1 MNPAYEPLFTPF
13 SIRNTRIK
21 NRYFMAAMGTV
32 THNDEDGAYLPDAV
46 DYFVRRA
53 AGGVGLII
61 TGANWVDNNIEV
73 HSPGSFPC
81 PTICP
86 GKYIKAAREL
96 TDRVHAFDTKIFV
109 QLTAG
114 LGRSAMPAM
123 IHDRKFVAPSTIS
136 NRWNPRIECRELTT
150 EEVERLVEQF
160 GVSAAIAKK
169 CGYDGVEVHAVHE
182 GYLLDCFAMSLF
194 NKRTDKYG
202 GDLNGRLRFA
212 IEIVQ
217 KIKQYCGED
226 FPVILRFSLKSYIKD
241 LRQGAVPGETFT
253 ELGRDTDEGL
263 QAARILVDAGYD
275 ALDVDAGTYDSW
287 YWAHP
292 PMYFD
297 KGVYLPFAEQVK
309 QVVDVPVLAAGR
321 MDDPD
326 LAAQA
331 LRDGRCD
338 MIGLARPLLTEPD
351 YVRKVRNDE
360 LALIRPCLCCHEGC
374 FGRAFDG
381 AVGSC
386 AVNPECARERLVGIT
401 PAAEKK
407 RVVVVGGGPAGLEA
421 ARVSALRGH
430 DVTLLEAS
438 DALGGALKPAGVPHF
453 KQADRDLVAW
463 YAATLAH
470 LGVDVRLNTRA
481 DKALLDSLKPQTVFV
496 AEGSTPRTLALPG
509 ADGDNV
515 VSALD
520 VLEGKAKAGKSV
532 VIIGAGLVAC
542 ELALHLVQNGHTV
555 TLLARHKLLRSAKL
569 PAMNELMLRDLLV
582 FHGVHIVEGAALESV
597 DAKGVYYEVE
607 GVPALAEGDTVITA
621 VGMEANHAL
630 FDAIRDD
637 YETVLALG
645 DGRRV
650 RNIFGAIWDGYEAA
664 RSL

>member
-1 MNPAYEPLFTPF
+1 MDPKHEPLFTPF
-13 SIRNTRIK
+13 SIRNTQIK

-32 THNDEDGAYLPDAV
+32 THNDEDGAYEPDAV

-73 HSPGSFPC
+73 HSAGSFPC

-86 GKYIKAAREL
+86 GKYIKTAREI
-96 TDRVHAFDTKIFV
+96 TDRVHAFDSKIFV

-123 IHDRKFVAPSTIS
+123 IHDRKFVAPSTVS

-150 EEVERLVEQF
+150 EEVERIVEQF
-160 GVSAAIAKK
+160 GVSAVIAKK

-182 GYLLDCFAMSLF
+182 GYLLDCFSMSLF
-194 NKRTDKYG
+194 NHRTDKYG
-202 GDLNGRLRFA
+202 GDLRGRLRFA
-212 IEIVQ
+212 TEIVR
-217 KIKQYCGED
+217 KIKKYCGED

-241 LRQGAVPGETFT
+241 IRQGAVPGEEFT
-253 ELGRDTDEGL
+253 ELGRDTEEGL
-263 QAARILVDAGYD
+263 EAAKILVEAGYD

-297 KGVYLPFAEQVK
+297 KGVYLQFAEQVK
-309 QVVDVPVLAAGR
+309 KVVDVPVLAAGR
-321 MDDPD
+321 MDDPN

-331 LRDGRCD
+331 LLDGRCD

-351 YVRKVRNDE
+351 YVKKVRNGE
-360 LALIRPCLCCHEGC
+360 LELIRPCLCCHEGC

-386 AVNPECARERLVGIT
+386 AVNPECSRERLVGIR

-421 ARVSALRGH
+421 ARVSAMRGH
-430 DVTLLEAS
+430 SVTLLEAS
-438 DALGGALKPAGVPHF
+438 SALGGALKPAGVPHF

-463 YAATLAH
+463 YGAALKK

-481 DKALLDSLKPQTVFV
+481 DKAAIDAFNPQTVFV
-496 AEGSTPRTLALPG
+496 AEGSTPKKLNLPG
-509 ADGDNV
+509 ADGSNV
-515 VSALD
+515 VNALD
-520 VLEGKAKAGKSV
+520 VLEGKTEVGNCV
-532 VIIGAGLVAC
+532 VVIGAGLVAC
-542 ELALHLVQNGHTV
+542 ELALHLLQNGHNV
-555 TLLARHKLLRSAKL
+555 TILARRKLLRSSKL
-569 PAMNELMLRDLLV
+569 PAMNEFMLRDLLV
-582 FHGVHIVEGAALESV
+582 FHGANIVEGADLKSI
-597 DAKGVYYEVE
+597 DAGGVHYEHD
-607 GVPALAEGDTVITA
+607 GAAAIAKGDTVVAA
-621 VGMEANHAL
+621 VGMSANHTV
-630 FDAIRDD
+630 FDSIRND
-637 YETVLALG
+637 YEDVIALG

-650 RNIFGAIWDGYEAA
+650 RNIMGAVWDGYEAA

>member
-1 MNPAYEPLFTPF
+1 M
-13 SIRNTRIK
+13 
-21 NRYFMAAMGTV
+21 
-32 THNDEDGAYLPDAV
+32 
-46 DYFVRRA
+46 
-53 AGGVGLII
+53 
-61 TGANWVDNNIEV
+61 
-73 HSPGSFPC
+73 
-81 PTICP
+81 
-86 GKYIKAAREL
+86 
-96 TDRVHAFDTKIFV
+96 

-309 QVVDVPVLAAGR
+309 QVVNVPVLAAGR

-481 DKALLDSLKPQTVFV
+481 DKVLLDSLKPQTVFI

-555 TLLARHKLLRSAKL
+555 TLLARRKLLRSAKL

>member
-1 MNPAYEPLFTPF
+1 M
-13 SIRNTRIK
+13 
-21 NRYFMAAMGTV
+21 
-32 THNDEDGAYLPDAV
+32 
-46 DYFVRRA
+46 
-53 AGGVGLII
+53 
-61 TGANWVDNNIEV
+61 
-73 HSPGSFPC
+73 
-81 PTICP
+81 
-86 GKYIKAAREL
+86 
-96 TDRVHAFDTKIFV
+96 
-109 QLTAG
+109 
-114 LGRSAMPAM
+114 
-123 IHDRKFVAPSTIS
+123 
-136 NRWNPRIECRELTT
+136 
-150 EEVERLVEQF
+150 
-160 GVSAAIAKK
+160 
-169 CGYDGVEVHAVHE
+169 
-182 GYLLDCFAMSLF
+182 
-194 NKRTDKYG
+194 
-202 GDLNGRLRFA
+202 
-212 IEIVQ
+212 Q

-338 MIGLARPLLTEPD
+338 MIGLARPLLAEPD

-401 PAAEKK
+401 PVAEKK

-463 YAATLAH
+463 YAATLCAS
-470 LGVDVRLNTRA
+470 GRGRAPEYTR
-481 DKALLDSLKPQTVFV
+481 
-496 AEGSTPRTLALPG
+496 G
-509 ADGDNV
+509 
-515 VSALD
+515 
-520 VLEGKAKAGKSV
+520 
-532 VIIGAGLVAC
+532 
-542 ELALHLVQNGHTV
+542 
-555 TLLARHKLLRSAKL
+555 
-569 PAMNELMLRDLLV
+569 
-582 FHGVHIVEGAALESV
+582 
-597 DAKGVYYEVE
+597 
-607 GVPALAEGDTVITA
+607 
-621 VGMEANHAL
+621 
-630 FDAIRDD
+630 
-637 YETVLALG
+637 
-645 DGRRV
+645 
-650 RNIFGAIWDGYEAA
+650 
-664 RSL
+664 

>member
-1 MNPAYEPLFTPF
+1 MNLAYEPLFTPF

-217 KIKQYCGED
+217 KIKQYCGEN
-226 FPVILRFSLKSYIKD
+226 FPVILRFPLKSYIKD
-241 LRQGAVPGETFT
+241 LRVRARCRVRRSPSSAAIRTRACRRPGSWSMRATT
-253 ELGRDTDEGL
+253 RSMSMPAPT
-263 QAARILVDAGYD
+263 I
-275 ALDVDAGTYDSW
+275 AGTGRIRRCTLTRASICRLPSRSSRSW
-287 YWAHP
+287 TCRCW
-292 PMYFD
+292 
-297 KGVYLPFAEQVK
+297 LPDAWTI
-309 QVVDVPVLAAGR
+309 R
-321 MDDPD
+321 IW
-326 LAAQA
+326 
-331 LRDGRCD
+331 RRRRCET
-338 MIGLARPLLTEPD
+338 A
-351 YVRKVRNDE
+351 
-360 LALIRPCLCCHEGC
+360 
-374 FGRAFDG
+374 
-381 AVGSC
+381 
-386 AVNPECARERLVGIT
+386 
-401 PAAEKK
+401 
-407 RVVVVGGGPAGLEA
+407 
-421 ARVSALRGH
+421 
-430 DVTLLEAS
+430 
-438 DALGGALKPAGVPHF
+438 
-453 KQADRDLVAW
+453 
-463 YAATLAH
+463 AAT
-470 LGVDVRLNTRA
+470 
-481 DKALLDSLKPQTVFV
+481 
-496 AEGSTPRTLALPG
+496 
-509 ADGDNV
+509 
-515 VSALD
+515 
-520 VLEGKAKAGKSV
+520 
-532 VIIGAGLVAC
+532 
-542 ELALHLVQNGHTV
+542 
-555 TLLARHKLLRSAKL
+555 
-569 PAMNELMLRDLLV
+569 
-582 FHGVHIVEGAALESV
+582 
-597 DAKGVYYEVE
+597 
-607 GVPALAEGDTVITA
+607 
-621 VGMEANHAL
+621 
-630 FDAIRDD
+630 
-637 YETVLALG
+637 
-645 DGRRV
+645 
-650 RNIFGAIWDGYEAA
+650 
-664 RSL
+664 

>member
-309 QVVDVPVLAAGR
+309 QVVDVPVLA
-321 MDDPD
+321 
-326 LAAQA
+326 
-331 LRDGRCD
+331 
-338 MIGLARPLLTEPD
+338 
-351 YVRKVRNDE
+351 
-360 LALIRPCLCCHEGC
+360 
-374 FGRAFDG
+374 
-381 AVGSC
+381 
-386 AVNPECARERLVGIT
+386 
-401 PAAEKK
+401 
-407 RVVVVGGGPAGLEA
+407 
-421 ARVSALRGH
+421 
-430 DVTLLEAS
+430 
-438 DALGGALKPAGVPHF
+438 
-453 KQADRDLVAW
+453 
-463 YAATLAH
+463 
-470 LGVDVRLNTRA
+470 
-481 DKALLDSLKPQTVFV
+481 
-496 AEGSTPRTLALPG
+496 LPG

-555 TLLARHKLLRSAKL
+555 TLLARRKLLRSAKL

>member
-386 AVNPECARERLVGIT
+386 A
-401 PAAEKK
+401 
-407 RVVVVGGGPAGLEA
+407 
-421 ARVSALRGH
+421 
-430 DVTLLEAS
+430 
-438 DALGGALKPAGVPHF
+438 LKPAGVPHF

-555 TLLARHKLLRSAKL
+555 TLLARRKLLRSAKL

>member
-1 MNPAYEPLFTPF
+1 MDPKHEPLFTPF
-13 SIRNTRIK
+13 SIRNTQIK

-32 THNDEDGAYLPDAV
+32 THNDEDGAYEPDAV

-73 HSPGSFPC
+73 HSAGSFPC

-86 GKYIKAAREL
+86 GKYIKTAREI
-96 TDRVHAFDTKIFV
+96 TDRVHAFDSKIFV

-123 IHDRKFVAPSTIS
+123 IHDRKFVAPSTVS

-150 EEVERLVEQF
+150 EEVERIVEQF
-160 GVSAAIAKK
+160 GVSAVIAKK

-182 GYLLDCFAMSLF
+182 GYLLDCFSMSLF
-194 NKRTDKYG
+194 NHRTDKYG
-202 GDLNGRLRFA
+202 GDLRGRLRFA
-212 IEIVQ
+212 TEIVR
-217 KIKQYCGED
+217 KIKKYCGED

-241 LRQGAVPGETFT
+241 IRQGAVPGEEFT
-253 ELGRDTDEGL
+253 ELGRDTEEGL
-263 QAARILVDAGYD
+263 EAAKILVEAGYD

-297 KGVYLPFAEQVK
+297 KGVYLQFAEQVK
-309 QVVDVPVLAAGR
+309 KVVDVPVLAAGR

-331 LRDGRCD
+331 LLDGRCD

-351 YVRKVRNDE
+351 YVKKVRNGE
-360 LALIRPCLCCHEGC
+360 LELIRPCLCCHEGC

-386 AVNPECARERLVGIT
+386 AVNPECSRERLVGIR

-421 ARVSALRGH
+421 ARVSAMRGH
-430 DVTLLEAS
+430 SVTLLEAS
-438 DALGGALKPAGVPHF
+438 SALGGALKPAGVPHF

-463 YAATLAH
+463 YGAALKK

-481 DKALLDSLKPQTVFV
+481 DKAAIDAFNPQTVFV
-496 AEGSTPRTLALPG
+496 AEGSTPKKLNLPG
-509 ADGDNV
+509 ADGSNV
-515 VSALD
+515 VNALD
-520 VLEGKAKAGKSV
+520 VLEGKTEVGNCV
-532 VIIGAGLVAC
+532 VVIGAGLVAC
-542 ELALHLVQNGHTV
+542 ELALHLLQNGHNV
-555 TLLARHKLLRSAKL
+555 TILARRKLLRSSKL
-569 PAMNELMLRDLLV
+569 PAMNEFMLRDLLV
-582 FHGVHIVEGAALESV
+582 FHGANIVEGADLKSI
-597 DAKGVYYEVE
+597 DAGGVHYEHD
-607 GVPALAEGDTVITA
+607 GAAAIAKGDTVVAA
-621 VGMEANHAL
+621 VGMSANHTV
-630 FDAIRDD
+630 FDSIRND
-637 YETVLALG
+637 YEDVIALG

-650 RNIFGAIWDGYEAA
+650 RNIMGAVWDGYEAA

>member
-1 MNPAYEPLFTPF
+1 
-13 SIRNTRIK
+13 
-21 NRYFMAAMGTV
+21 
-32 THNDEDGAYLPDAV
+32 
-46 DYFVRRA
+46 
-53 AGGVGLII
+53 
-61 TGANWVDNNIEV
+61 
-73 HSPGSFPC
+73 
-81 PTICP
+81 
-86 GKYIKAAREL
+86 
-96 TDRVHAFDTKIFV
+96 
-109 QLTAG
+109 
-114 LGRSAMPAM
+114 
-123 IHDRKFVAPSTIS
+123 
-136 NRWNPRIECRELTT
+136 
-150 EEVERLVEQF
+150 
-160 GVSAAIAKK
+160 
-169 CGYDGVEVHAVHE
+169 
-182 GYLLDCFAMSLF
+182 
-194 NKRTDKYG
+194 
-202 GDLNGRLRFA
+202 
-212 IEIVQ
+212 
-217 KIKQYCGED
+217 
-226 FPVILRFSLKSYIKD
+226 
-241 LRQGAVPGETFT
+241 
-253 ELGRDTDEGL
+253 
-263 QAARILVDAGYD
+263 
-275 ALDVDAGTYDSW
+275 
-287 YWAHP
+287 
-292 PMYFD
+292 
-297 KGVYLPFAEQVK
+297 
-309 QVVDVPVLAAGR
+309 

-407 RVVVVGGGPAGLEA
+407 RVAVVGGGPAGLEA

-438 DALGGALKPAGVPHF
+438 DALGGALKSAGVPHF
-453 KQADRDLVAW
+453 KQADRNLVAW

-481 DKALLDSLKPQTVFV
+481 DKALLDFLKPQTVFV

-555 TLLARHKLLRSAKL
+555 TLLARRKLLRSAKL

>member
-1 MNPAYEPLFTPF
+1 MKYPELFTPI
-13 SIRNTRIK
+13 SIGKVQMK
-21 NRYFMAAMGTV
+21 NRFAMAPMGPL
-32 THNDEDGAYLPDAV
+32 GLADAQGGFNQRGI
-46 DYFVRRA
+46 DYYTERA
-53 AGGVGLII
+53 KGGTGLII
-61 TGANWVDNNIEV
+61 TGVTFSDCTVEMQSMPNCPNSTYNPV
-73 HSPGSFPC
+73 HFVRTGREMTERIHAYGS
-81 PTICP
+81 
-86 GKYIKAAREL
+86 
-96 TDRVHAFDTKIFV
+96 KIFLQMSGGFGRV
-109 QLTAG
+109 TIPTN
-114 LGRSAMPAM
+114 LGEFPP
-123 IHDRKFVAPSTIS
+123 VAPSPIPH
-136 NRWNPRIECRELTT
+136 RWLDKTCRALTVD
-150 EEVERLVEQF
+150 EIHAIVESF
-160 GVSAAIAKK
+160 GKGAYNAKRA
-169 CGYDGVEVHAVHE
+169 GFDGVEIHAVHE
-182 GYLLDCFAMSLF
+182 GYLIDQFAISFF
-194 NKRTDKYG
+194 NHRTDEYG
-202 GDLNGRLRFA
+202 GSLENRLRFA
-212 IEIVQ
+212 REIVEE
-217 KIKQYCGED
+217 IKKTCGAD
-226 FPVILRFSLKSYIKD
+226 FPVALRFSPKSMIKD
-241 LRQGAVPGETFT
+241 WREGALPGEEFA
-253 ELGRDTDEGL
+253 EKGRDMEEGL
-263 QAARILVDAGYD
+263 EAAKLLISYGYD
-275 ALDVDAGTYDSW
+275 ALDVDVGSYDSW
-287 YWAHP
+287 WWSHP
-292 PMYFD
+292 PMYQK
-297 KGVYLPFAEQVK
+297 KGLYRKYAKAIKE
-309 QVVDVPVLAAGR
+309 VVDVPVLAAGR

-374 FGRAFDG
+374 FGRAFNG

-407 RVVVVGGGPAGLEA
+407 CVVVVGGGPAGLEA

-555 TLLARHKLLRSAKL
+555 TLLARRKLLRSAKL

>member
-1 MNPAYEPLFTPF
+1 M
-13 SIRNTRIK
+13 R
-21 NRYFMAAMGTV
+21 
-32 THNDEDGAYLPDAV
+32 
-46 DYFVRRA
+46 
-53 AGGVGLII
+53 
-61 TGANWVDNNIEV
+61 
-73 HSPGSFPC
+73 
-81 PTICP
+81 
-86 GKYIKAAREL
+86 
-96 TDRVHAFDTKIFV
+96 
-109 QLTAG
+109 
-114 LGRSAMPAM
+114 
-123 IHDRKFVAPSTIS
+123 
-136 NRWNPRIECRELTT
+136 
-150 EEVERLVEQF
+150 
-160 GVSAAIAKK
+160 
-169 CGYDGVEVHAVHE
+169 
-182 GYLLDCFAMSLF
+182 YLLDCFAMSLF

-263 QAARILVDAGYD
+263 QAARILIDAGYD

-297 KGVYLPFAEQVK
+297 KCVYLPFAEKVK

-401 PAAEKK
+401 PATEKK

-520 VLEGKAKAGKSV
+520 VLEGKAETGKSV

-555 TLLARHKLLRSAKL
+555 TLLARRQLLRSAKL

-597 DAKGVYYEVE
+597 DAKGVYYEVD
-607 GVPALAEGDTVITA
+607 GTPALAEGDTVIAA

>member
-1 MNPAYEPLFTPF
+1 MKTEYEQLFTPF
-13 SIRNTRIK
+13 TICKTEIK
-21 NRYFMAAMGTV
+21 NRYYMAPMGTT

-46 DYFVRRA
+46 DHYVKRA

-86 GKYIKAAREL
+86 GKYIKSAREL
-96 TDRVHAFDTKIFV
+96 CDRVHAFDTKIFV

-123 IHDRKFVAPSTIS
+123 IHGRKFVAPTTIS
-136 NRWNPRIECRELTT
+136 NRWNPKIECRELTT
-150 EEVERLVEQF
+150 EEVERIVEQF
-160 GVSAAIAKK
+160 GVSAAIAKR

-202 GDLNGRLRFA
+202 GNLRGRLTFA

-217 KIKQYCGED
+217 KIKKYCGQD
-226 FPVILRFSLKSYIKD
+226 FPVILRFSLKSFIKD
-241 LRQGAVPGETFT
+241 IRQGAVPGEEFT
-253 ELGRDTDEGL
+253 ELGRDTEEGL
-263 QAARILVDAGYD
+263 EAAKILVEAGYD

-309 QVVDVPVLAAGR
+309 KVVDVPILAAGR

-331 LRDGRCD
+331 LRNGKCD

-351 YVRKVRNDE
+351 YVQKVRNDQLE
-360 LALIRPCLCCHEGC
+360 LIRPCLCCHEGC
-374 FGRAFDG
+374 FGRAFTG

-386 AVNPECARERLVGIT
+386 AVNPESSRERLVGIV
-401 PAAEKK
+401 PATEKK
-407 RVVVVGGGPAGLEA
+407 RIVVVGGGPAGLEA

-430 DVTLLEAS
+430 NVTLLEAS
-438 DALGGALKPAGVPHF
+438 GSLGGALKSAGVPSF
-453 KQADRDLVAW
+453 KKADIALIDW
-463 YAATLAH
+463 YEATLKKLA
-470 LGVDVRLNTRA
+470 VDIRLNTRA
-481 DKALLDSLKPQTVFV
+481 DHATLDSLSPDTVFV
-496 AEGSTPRTLALPG
+496 AEGSTPKKLPIPVASG
-509 ADGDNV
+509 ANV

-520 VLEGKAKAGKSV
+520 ILDGKVEAGDKV
-532 VIIGAGLVAC
+532 VVIGAGLVAC
-542 ELALHLVQNGHTV
+542 ELALHLAQLGREVTILARR
-555 TLLARHKLLRSAKL
+555 TLLKSSKL
-569 PAMNELMLRDLLV
+569 PAMNEFMLRDLLV
-582 FHGVHIVEGAALESV
+582 FNNVNIVENAALESV
-597 DAKGVYYEVE
+597 DSNGVYYQVGETPCV
-607 GVPALAEGDTVITA
+607 AAGDTIVAA
-621 VGMEANHAL
+621 VGMQAKHEL
-630 FDAIRDD
+630 FDEIRNC
-637 YETVLALG
+637 YENVLALG
-645 DGRRV
+645 DGRKV
-650 RNIFGAIWDGYEAA
+650 RNISGAIWDGYEAA
-664 RSL
+664 RNL

>member
-1 MNPAYEPLFTPF
+1 MNPKHEPLFTPF
-13 SIRNTRIK
+13 SIRNTQIK

-32 THNDEDGAYLPDAV
+32 THNDEDGAYEPDAV

-73 HSPGSFPC
+73 HSAGSFPC

-86 GKYIKAAREL
+86 GKYIKTAREI
-96 TDRVHAFDTKIFV
+96 TDRVHAFDSKIFV

-123 IHDRKFVAPSTIS
+123 IHDRKFVAPSTVS

-150 EEVERLVEQF
+150 EEVERIVEQF
-160 GVSAAIAKK
+160 GVSAVIAKK

-182 GYLLDCFAMSLF
+182 GYLLDCFSMSLF
-194 NKRTDKYG
+194 NHRTDKYG
-202 GDLNGRLRFA
+202 GDLRGRLRFA
-212 IEIVQ
+212 TEIVR
-217 KIKQYCGED
+217 KIKKYCGED

-241 LRQGAVPGETFT
+241 IRQGAVPGEEFT
-253 ELGRDTDEGL
+253 ELGRDTEEGL
-263 QAARILVDAGYD
+263 EAAKILVEAGYD

-297 KGVYLPFAEQVK
+297 KGVYLQFAEQVK
-309 QVVDVPVLAAGR
+309 KVVDVPVLAAGR

-331 LRDGRCD
+331 LLDGRCD

-351 YVRKVRNDE
+351 YVKKVRNGE
-360 LALIRPCLCCHEGC
+360 LELIRPCLCCHEGC

-386 AVNPECARERLVGIT
+386 AVNPECSRERLVGIR

-421 ARVSALRGH
+421 ARVSAMRGH
-430 DVTLLEAS
+430 SVTLLEAS
-438 DALGGALKPAGVPHF
+438 SALGGALKPAGVPHF

-463 YAATLAH
+463 YGAALKK

-481 DKALLDSLKPQTVFV
+481 DKAAIDAFNPQTVFV
-496 AEGSTPRTLALPG
+496 AEGSTPKKLNLPG
-509 ADGDNV
+509 ADGSNV
-515 VSALD
+515 VNALD
-520 VLEGKAKAGKSV
+520 VLEGKTEVGNCV
-532 VIIGAGLVAC
+532 VVIGAGLVAC
-542 ELALHLVQNGHTV
+542 ELALHLLQNGHNV
-555 TLLARHKLLRSAKL
+555 TILARRKLLRSSKL
-569 PAMNELMLRDLLV
+569 PAMNEFMLRDLLV
-582 FHGVHIVEGAALESV
+582 FHGANIVEGADLKSI
-597 DAKGVYYEVE
+597 DAGGVHYEHD
-607 GVPALAEGDTVITA
+607 GAAAIAKGDTVVAA
-621 VGMEANHAL
+621 VGMSANHTV
-630 FDAIRDD
+630 FDSIRND
-637 YETVLALG
+637 YEDVIALG

-650 RNIFGAIWDGYEAA
+650 RNIMGAVWDGYEAA

>member
-61 TGANWVDNNIEV
+61 TGANWVDNNIEI

-150 EEVERLVEQF
+150 EEVEQLVEQF

-297 KGVYLPFAEQVK
+297 KGVYLPFAEHAEALG
-309 QVVDVPVLAAGR
+309 PLLPEAFAGNE
-321 MDDPD
+321 
-326 LAAQA
+326 AAQA
-331 LRDGRCD
+331 VLRRTAKPGPG
-338 MIGLARPLLTEPD
+338 GLSP
-351 YVRKVRNDE
+351 
-360 LALIRPCLCCHEGC
+360 
-374 FGRAFDG
+374 
-381 AVGSC
+381 
-386 AVNPECARERLVGIT
+386 REREIARL
-401 PAAEKK
+401 A
-407 RVVVVGGGPAGLEA
+407 A
-421 ARVSALRGH
+421 ARRTNA
-430 DVTLLEAS
+430 EI
-438 DALGGALKPAGVPHF
+438 
-453 KQADRDLVAW
+453 
-463 YAATLAH
+463 AA
-470 LGVDVRLNTRA
+470 
-481 DKALLDSLKPQTVFV
+481 Q
-496 AEGSTPRTLALPG
+496 
-509 ADGDNV
+509 
-515 VSALD
+515 
-520 VLEGKAKAGKSV
+520 
-532 VIIGAGLVAC
+532 
-542 ELALHLVQNGHTV
+542 LHLSEATV
-555 TLLARHKLLRSAKL
+555 KNHLKRIFDKLGLDGSARGKRNLLADILSEKIS
-569 PAMNELMLRDLLV
+569 P
-582 FHGVHIVEGAALESV
+582 
-597 DAKGVYYEVE
+597 
-607 GVPALAEGDTVITA
+607 
-621 VGMEANHAL
+621 
-630 FDAIRDD
+630 
-637 YETVLALG
+637 
-645 DGRRV
+645 
-650 RNIFGAIWDGYEAA
+650 
-664 RSL
+664 